1 MADVL
6 MYSTT
11 WCGFCSRAKRL
22 LTDKG
27 VAFVN
32 IDLDAEPARRA
43 EMMQKSGQRTVPQIW
58 INEEHIG
65 GCDELYALERNGSLD
80 KKLQDRS
87 ES

>member
-6 MYSTT
+6 MYSTA

-58 INEEHIG
+58 INDEHIG
-65 GCDELYALERNGSLD
+65 GCDELYELERNGSLD

-87 ES
+87 

>member
-1 MADVL
+1 MANVL
-6 MYSTT
+6 MYSTA

-32 IDLDAEPARRA
+32 IDLDAEPTRRV

-58 INEEHIG
+58 INDEHIG
-65 GCDELYALERNGSLD
+65 GCDELYALERNGILD
-80 KKLQDRS
+80 KKLQEGS
-87 ES
+87 E

>member
-1 MADVL
+1 MPDVL
-6 MYSTT
+6 MYSTA

-58 INEEHIG
+58 INDEHIG

-87 ES
+87 

>member
-6 MYSTT
+6 MYSAA

-58 INEEHIG
+58 INDEHIG
-65 GCDELYALERNGSLD
+65 GCDELYELERNGSLD

-87 ES
+87 

>member
-1 MADVL
+1 

>member
-1 MADVL
+1 MPDVL
-6 MYSTT
+6 MYSTA

-58 INEEHIG
+58 INDEHIG
-65 GCDELYALERNGSLD
+65 GCDELYELERNGSLD

-87 ES
+87 